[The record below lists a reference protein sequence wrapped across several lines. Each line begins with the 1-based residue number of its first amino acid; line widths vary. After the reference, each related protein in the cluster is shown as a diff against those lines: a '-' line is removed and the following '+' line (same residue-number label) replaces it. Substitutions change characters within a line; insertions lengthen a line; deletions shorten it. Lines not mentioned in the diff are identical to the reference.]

1 MELNKIHSIYF
12 IGIGGIGMSA
22 LARWFNA
29 NGYKVAGYD
38 RTQTTLTTEL
48 EQEGMN
54 VHYEDNVKLIA
65 PEFFEDD
72 ALVIYTPAVP
82 KDHSEL
88 NYFINKGS
96 VVKKRS
102 EVLGMITEKMFTVAV
117 SGTHGKT
124 TTSSMIAHILR
135 SAGKDCSAFLGGIT
149 QNYNTNLLLNKEKNA
164 EGIVVVEADEY
175 DRSFLKLHPDVAVI
189 TSMDPDHLDIYKDAE
204 DFKKTFNMFAAQ
216 VEANGSLIFQG
227 ELTLDPPKKSQQYIS
242 FGTKSSL
249 YRAEKI
255 RVENAEFVFDIV
267 SADEKVEN
275 IRMQVPGH
283 HNIQNALAAFIAGRK
298 VGVSADDIKKALHSF
313 KGVKR
318 RFEYHVKTKEIIY
331 IDDYAH
337 HPTELNAFINAVKTL
352 YPSKTLTLIFQPH
365 LYSRTR
371 DFMEGF
377 AESLSQVDQLV
388 LMDIYPARELPIK
401 GITSEALLAQV
412 KSKSKMLASKE
423 NLLEKIQDVNTD
435 IIATVGAGD
444 IDIFI
449 EPIKQMLLNKKYV

>member
-1 MELNKIHSIYF
+1 
-12 IGIGGIGMSA
+12 
-22 LARWFNA
+22 
-29 NGYKVAGYD
+29 
-38 RTQTTLTTEL
+38 
-48 EQEGMN
+48 
-54 VHYEDNVKLIA
+54 
-65 PEFFEDD
+65 
-72 ALVIYTPAVP
+72 
-82 KDHSEL
+82 
-88 NYFINKGS
+88 
-96 VVKKRS
+96 
-102 EVLGMITEKMFTVAV
+102 MFTVAV

-189 TSMDPDHLDIYKDAE
+189 TSMDPDHLDIYE
-204 DFKKTFNMFAAQ
+204 DEADFRKTFNMFAAQ
-216 VEANGSLIFQG
+216 VEANGCLIHQG
-227 ELTLDPPKKSQQYIS
+227 ELSLDAPKKSQQYIS
-242 FGTKSSL
+242 FGTESSL

-255 RVENAEFVFDIV
+255 RVENGEFVFDII

-275 IRMQVPGH
+275 VRMQVPGH

-298 VGVSADDIKKALHSF
+298 VGISPEEIKKALHSF

-318 RFEYHVKTKEIIY
+318 RFEYHVKTKDVIF

-337 HPTELNAFINAVKTL
+337 HPTELNAFINAVRTL
-352 YPSKTLTLIFQPH
+352 YPGRTLTLVFQPH
-365 LYSRTR
+365 LYTRTR

-377 AESLSQVDQLV
+377 AESLSKVDQLI
-388 LMDIYPARELPIK
+388 LMEIYPARELPID
-401 GITSEALLAQV
+401 GITSQALLDQI
-412 KSKSKMLASKE
+412 KSGNKILASKSDLIGKVK
-423 NLLEKIQDVNTD
+423 NVNTD

-449 EPIKQMLLNKKYV
+449 EPIKQMLLEKKYV

>member
-1 MELNKIHSIYF
+1 VDLNKIHSIYF

-38 RTQTTLTTEL
+38 RTCTMLTSAL
-48 EQEGMN
+48 EQEGMD
-54 VHYEDNVKLIA
+54 VHYEDNVKLISA
-65 PEFFEDD
+65 EFFRED
-72 ALVIYTPAVP
+72 ALVVYTPAIP
-82 KDHSEL
+82 KDHTEL
-88 NYFINKGS
+88 NYFISKGS
-96 VVKKRS
+96 PVKKRS

-135 SAGKDCSAFLGGIT
+135 SAEKDCSAFLGGIT

-189 TSMDPDHLDIYKDAE
+189 TSMDPDHLDIYTDEA
-204 DFKKTFNMFAAQ
+204 DFRKTFNMFAAQ
-216 VEANGSLIFQG
+216 VKTNGCLIFQG
-227 ELTLDPPKKSQQYIS
+227 GLTLDPPKKSQQYIS

-249 YRAEKI
+249 YRAESI

-267 SADEKVEN
+267 SADEKVDN
-275 IRMQVPGH
+275 VKVQVPGH

-298 VGVSADDIKKALHSF
+298 VGIPADEIKKALHSF

-318 RFEYHVKTKEIIY
+318 RFEYHVRRKEVIY

-337 HPTELNAFINAVKTL
+337 HPTELNAFIHAVRTL

-377 AESLSQVDQLV
+377 AESLSKVDQLI
-388 LMDIYPARELPIK
+388 LMEIYPARELPIE
-401 GITSEALLAQV
+401 GITAQALLDKV
-412 KSKSKMLASKE
+412 KSGNKTLASKSD
-423 NLLEKIQDVNTD
+423 LMEKVQNADTD

-444 IDIFI
+444 IDTFI
-449 EPIKQMLLNKKYV
+449 EPIKQLLLNKEYV

>member
-1 MELNKIHSIYF
+1 
-12 IGIGGIGMSA
+12 MSA

-29 NGYKVAGYD
+29 NGYNVAGYD
-38 RTQTTLTTEL
+38 RTQTTLTAEL
-48 EQEGMN
+48 EQEGMH
-54 VHYEDNVKLIA
+54 VHYEDNVKLIS
-65 PEFFEDD
+65 PEFFKDD
-72 ALVIYTPAVP
+72 VLVVYTPAIP

-88 NYFINKGS
+88 NYFISKGS
-96 VVKKRS
+96 IVKKRS

-149 QNYNTNLLLNKEKNA
+149 QNYNTNLLLNKEKSA

-189 TSMDPDHLDIYKDAE
+189 TSMDPDHLDIYKDE
-204 DFKKTFNMFAAQ
+204 DDFKRTFNLFAAQ

-227 ELTLDPPKKSQQYIS
+227 DLTLDSPKKSQQYIS
-242 FGTKSSL
+242 FGTKSAL
-249 YRAEKI
+249 YRAERV

-275 IRMQVPGH
+275 VKMQVPGH

-298 VGVSADDIKKALHSF
+298 VGVSADEIKKALHSF

-318 RFEYHVKTKEIIY
+318 RFEYHVKTKDVIY

-365 LYSRTR
+365 LYTRTR

-388 LMDIYPARELPIK
+388 LMDIYPARELPIH
-401 GITSEALLAQV
+401 GITSEALLAKV
-412 KSKSKMLASKE
+412 KSKNKMLASKS
-423 NLLEKIQDVNTD
+423 NLLEKIQDIDTD

>member
-1 MELNKIHSIYF
+1 
-12 IGIGGIGMSA
+12 
-22 LARWFNA
+22 
-29 NGYKVAGYD
+29 
-38 RTQTTLTTEL
+38 
-48 EQEGMN
+48 
-54 VHYEDNVKLIA
+54 
-65 PEFFEDD
+65 
-72 ALVIYTPAVP
+72 
-82 KDHSEL
+82 
-88 NYFINKGS
+88 
-96 VVKKRS
+96 VKKRS

-124 TTSSMIAHILR
+124 TTSSMIAHILK
-135 SAGKDCSAFLGGIT
+135 STGKDCSAFLGGIT

-189 TSMDPDHLDIYKDAE
+189 TSMDPDHLDIYKDEE
-204 DFKKTFNMFAAQ
+204 DFKKTFNLFAAQ
-216 VEANGSLIFQG
+216 VKPNGSLIFQG
-227 ELTLDPPKKSQQYIS
+227 DLMLDAPKKSQQYIS

-255 RVENAEFVFDIV
+255 RIENAEFVFDIV

-318 RFEYHVKTKEIIY
+318 RFEYHVKTKDVIY

-337 HPTELNAFINAVKTL
+337 HPTELNAFIHAVKTL
-352 YPSKTLTLIFQPH
+352 YPLKTLTLIFQPH

-377 AESLSQVDQLV
+377 SESLSQVDNLI
-388 LMDIYPARELPIK
+388 LMDIYPARELPIN
-401 GITSEALLAQV
+401 GVTSEILFDMV
-412 KSKSKMLASKE
+412 KCKSKMLASKSD
-423 NLLEKIQDVNTD
+423 LMKKIQDINTD
-435 IIATVGAGD
+435 IIATAGAGD

-449 EPIKQMLLNKKYV
+449 EPIKKMLLSKRYV